1 MLLSGGEAMTFGEFR
16 KTVQYLM
23 ADEISF
29 VDTSGEEM
37 DIDNLDDEELEDI
50 CVVKTHSNGGYLEIT
65 LN

>member
-1 MLLSGGEAMTFGEFR
+1 MTFGEFR

-23 ADEISF
+23 ADKISF

-37 DIDNLDDEELEDI
+37 DIDNLDDEKLQDI